1 MRARLSR
8 PFDRRT
14 IREDATAGVVLGVE
28 SVPDG
33 LAIGLLAGVNPL
45 AGVYGYLYGT
55 IGGALFTSTPFMAVQ
70 GTGAMALIVADA
82 DLAARP
88 DPGRALFTLAVLA
101 GLVMILAGVLGAG
114 SLLRF
119 VPTAVMVGFISA
131 IGINIVLGQL
141 PNFTGYDAAGEN
153 RVTQTLDLALHF
165 WRVEFASV
173 AVGAVTVVLIV
184 VLQRT
189 RLRAMGLVVAIVAGS
204 GLAAILGR
212 TGDGVPR
219 VGDIS
224 DIPNSLPSI
233 TLPVLGDLAYLAV
246 PAVSLAFVGLVQG
259 AGVSAAYPK
268 PDGTPSDTGRDFI
281 GQGAGNI
288 AAGLFQGMPVGGSM
302 SASALVVAGGA
313 RTRMALVIA
322 GGVMALI
329 VLLLADVVGYVA
341 MPALAGLL
349 IVVGAGAVKPSQ
361 IRSVARTG
369 PLQAT
374 VMAITLGLTMLI
386 PLQYAVLVG
395 VGLALVLFVVQQSNT
410 VMMKGV
416 RVDDDGRLR
425 EQDPPTHVG
434 VNEVLVLQPY
444 GSLFFAS
451 APLFEAALPA
461 VTPATRNSAVVI
473 RLRGVNAI
481 GLSIIDVLR
490 RYANRL
496 GEARC
501 ELVLVLSSER
511 VVRQLELEGVTAL
524 IGAGNVYIGNE
535 WLGETARRAHDDAR
549 RWVAGDPPAPPDG

>member
-1 MRARLSR
+1 MSVRTEDLRRLRLPPERARDDEGRIVVSHDALRDGLSRARAARR

-14 IREDATAGVVLGVE
+14 IRGDATAGVVLGVE

-153 RVTQTLDLALHF
+153 RVMQTLDLALHF

-184 VLQRT
+184 GLQRT
-189 RLRAMGLVVAIVAGS
+189 RLGAMGLVVAIVAGS

-212 TGDGVPR
+212 NGDGVPR

-268 PDGTPSDTGRDFI
+268 PDGTPPDTGRDFI

-329 VLLLADVVGYVA
+329 VLLLADRSA
-341 MPALAGLL
+341 TSRCPPSPA
-349 IVVGAGAVKPSQ
+349 
-361 IRSVARTG
+361 
-369 PLQAT
+369 
-374 VMAITLGLTMLI
+374 
-386 PLQYAVLVG
+386 
-395 VGLALVLFVVQQSNT
+395 
-410 VMMKGV
+410 
-416 RVDDDGRLR
+416 
-425 EQDPPTHVG
+425 
-434 VNEVLVLQPY
+434 
-444 GSLFFAS
+444 
-451 APLFEAALPA
+451 
-461 VTPATRNSAVVI
+461 
-473 RLRGVNAI
+473 
-481 GLSIIDVLR
+481 
-490 RYANRL
+490 
-496 GEARC
+496 C
-501 ELVLVLSSER
+501 
-511 VVRQLELEGVTAL
+511 
-524 IGAGNVYIGNE
+524 
-535 WLGETARRAHDDAR
+535 
-549 RWVAGDPPAPPDG
+549 